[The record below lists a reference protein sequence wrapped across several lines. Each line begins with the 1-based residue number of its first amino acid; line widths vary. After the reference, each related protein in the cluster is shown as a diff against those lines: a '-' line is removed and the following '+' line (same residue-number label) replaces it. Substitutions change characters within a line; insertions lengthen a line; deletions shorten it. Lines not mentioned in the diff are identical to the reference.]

1 MKIRRILIVLFFPL
15 LLNAQDNEACKDN
28 EPLASYNDPMEAI
41 KAKAVKIA
49 QDRYVRLEARS
60 FLEEDSTKPF
70 SATAVRVGCKLLIS
84 NFHVL
89 LANFVTREP
98 VVAIGPG
105 EKERLTE
112 INVKGLTSPHDLIAI
127 ESVTAVA
134 NLPPIKFA
142 EKISPGEMVLNWSN
156 ANSTNGFLKFYYVA
170 RGEKNGYILLDR
182 PAIPG
187 ESGSGLFN
195 LKGELVGIV
204 SANIQRG
211 DDNGEEPPQRLY
223 GMVVAANT
231 VKAFLRA
238 MDEDVETLNEC
249 KK

>member
-1 MKIRRILIVLFFPL
+1 MKIRGILIAFLFPL
-15 LLNAQDNEACKDN
+15 TLNAQDNTACKDN

-98 VVAIGPG
+98 IAAIGPG

-142 EKISPGEMVLNWSN
+142 EKNLPGR
-156 ANSTNGFLKFYYVA
+156 NG
-170 RGEKNGYILLDR
+170 
-182 PAIPG
+182 
-187 ESGSGLFN
+187 S
-195 LKGELVGIV
+195 ELVERQQHKRVPEVLLRCPRRKEWLHSPRSTGHSRRIRFRTFQ
-204 SANIQRG
+204 SQGRTGG
-211 DDNGEEPPQRLY
+211 DCVRQHPAWR
-223 GMVVAANT
+223 
-231 VKAFLRA
+231 
-238 MDEDVETLNEC
+238 
-249 KK
+249 